1 MYLWFISTA
10 ALTTTGA
17 LSSYADT
24 PSSLLQLGTE
34 CSCLTEV
41 INDTFGHEGPGDT
54 MIPCKLI

>member
-41 INDTFGHEGPGDT
+41 INDTLV
-54 MIPCKLI
+54 MKAQVIR